1 MVFLAMFQTCEVA
14 KSGMIKLY
22 LCVSEIMH
30 ASKQTKYVHCSLY
43 ANFKKYLYMSI
54 CFMTKKDHF
63 KQKLLLWP

>member
-43 ANFKKYLYMSI
+43 ANFKK
-54 CFMTKKDHF
+54 
-63 KQKLLLWP
+63 